1 MVLDSQNYYL
11 VGLKLIN
18 QMIKL
23 NSSPSL
29 SGEIT
34 IPSDKSIS
42 HRAALLNSIAIGK
55 SNILNY
61 SDGEDCLSTISV
73 LRKLGVK
80 INLIPKSNSYE
91 LEIESDGLNS
101 LATPKDKLFAGN
113 SGTTTRLLAG
123 ILSFSNFNSILLGD
137 DSLNSRPMKRI
148 IDPLTMMGANIK
160 SNDNCAPLEF
170 SPSQLNGI
178 TYDMSVASAQV
189 KSCIILATL
198 GAKSKSVIT
207 QPALSR
213 DHTERMLMS
222 MNSDILVN
230 GNEITINPG
239 EIDSVDIE
247 IPGDI
252 SSAAFWIVAA
262 LIHPKGNVILRNVGI
277 NPLRT
282 GILEVLTKMGGNI
295 EIFNER
301 EVANEPVADI
311 RVIHS
316 ELNGIEIQGDMIPK
330 LIDEIPIIII
340 ASVIAKGRTIIKDA
354 SELRVKETDRLL
366 AMSEF
371 LKLSNIKHNLLD
383 DGIELDG
390 NSNFIG
396 GTFESFNDH
405 RISMAIAVSSIISD
419 KETIINN
426 HEVASVSYKQFWD
439 HLEKLKIYN

>member
-1 MVLDSQNYYL
+1 MEQDSQNYCL

-23 NSSPSL
+23 KSSSSL
-29 SGEIT
+29 SGEI
-34 IPSDKSIS
+34 IVPSDKSIS
-42 HRAALLNSIAIGK
+42 HRAALLNSIARGK
-55 SNILNY
+55 SKILNY
-61 SDGEDCLSTISV
+61 SDGEDCLSTLSV
-73 LRKLGVK
+73 LKELGVK

-91 LEIESDGLNS
+91 LEIESEGLNS
-101 LATPKDKLFAGN
+101 LSSPKNKLFAGN

-148 IDPLTMMGANIK
+148 IDPLIMMGANIK
-160 SNDNCAPLEF
+160 SNNNCAPIEF
-170 SPSQLNGI
+170 GPSQLNGI
-178 TYDMSVASAQV
+178 NYDMSVASAQV

-222 MNSDILVN
+222 MNSDISIN
-230 GNEITINPG
+230 KNEITIHPS

-247 IPGDI
+247 VPGDI
-252 SSAAFWIVAA
+252 SSASFWIVAA

-282 GILEVLTKMGGNI
+282 GILEVLIKMGGKI
-295 EIFNER
+295 EIFNKR
-301 EVANEPVADI
+301 EIANEPVADLK
-311 RVIHS
+311 VTHS
-316 ELNGIEIQGDMIPK
+316 DLNGVEIKGEMIPK
-330 LIDEIPIIII
+330 LIDEIPILIV
-340 ASVIAKGRTIIKDA
+340 ASTVAKGKTTIKDA
-354 SELRVKETDRLL
+354 SELRVKETDRLF

-371 LKLSNIKHNLLD
+371 LKLSDIKHNLFD
-383 DGIELDG
+383 DGIEIDG

-405 RISMAIAVSSIISD
+405 RISMAIAISSIISD

-426 HEVASVSYKQFWD
+426 HEVASVSYKQFWND
-439 HLEKLKIYN
+439 LDKLKLDN

>member
-29 SGEIT
+29 SGEII

-80 INLIPKSNSYE
+80 INLIP
-91 LEIESDGLNS
+91 NS

-148 IDPLTMMGANIK
+148 IDPLIMMGANIK

-295 EIFNER
+295 EIFNQR

-426 HEVASVSYKQFWD
+426 HEVASVS
-439 HLEKLKIYN
+439 